1 MPFRISGL
9 LKQKKSNDKSIS
21 INFDRF
27 PKNAKDIT
35 DLFLNF
41 HSESQRQISF
51 VGMELPTIEDLCK
64 KGLLESLSFSYVSTQ
79 STPHFTSYPKILD
92 GKELYL
98 YANVK
103 DGVAPI
109 PMEYYPKVTQLHMT
123 CKDEI
128 PISVNGTVYYNGF
141 KKTITADTITFKIGS
156 SVTIKFP
163 NVDDLVADK
172 DDLKV
177 KLTIKLN
184 GTLKQRIKALNF
196 LIAMLDAKYF
206 ELGGVKFPAN
216 FPDTELKRLNVKN
229 YPDILQTYN
238 QIVGVL
244 EKLHI
249 KKDLPLD
256 DFTKED
262 FWKLNTLVGAI
273 ESDKTVYN
281 IKGDLPF
288 IVNLNFGGLHLVM
301 LCQKQDDGGYKLWD
315 YFNKHIDVC
324 CFGENNEKISVSQYS
339 ILKEDDFLTI
349 DNLCLRNI
357 IEDFKS
363 IEPQQYIVEN
373 GNFVMLEMLKAY
385 DKQPDAELLA
395 AVKEMYAW
403 LESVRYFLSDEVML
417 LNLLQIVRRERTF
430 TFAEKQKLYAVIG
443 TDADPNSKLGAFILL
458 DEQDEAE
465 KLLNEMPQ
473 AQMEEFMA
481 YPIFK
486 FYTKS
491 KEDKDNG

>member
-1 MPFRISGL
+1 M
-9 LKQKKSNDKSIS
+9 
-21 INFDRF
+21 
-27 PKNAKDIT
+27 
-35 DLFLNF
+35 
-41 HSESQRQISF
+41 
-51 VGMELPTIEDLCK
+51 C
-64 KGLLESLSFSYVSTQ
+64 
-79 STPHFTSYPKILD
+79 
-92 GKELYL
+92 
-98 YANVK
+98 
-103 DGVAPI
+103 
-109 PMEYYPKVTQLHMT
+109 QL
-123 CKDEI
+123 I
-128 PISVNGTVYYNGF
+128 
-141 KKTITADTITFKIGS
+141 
-156 SVTIKFP
+156 
-163 NVDDLVADK
+163 
-172 DDLKV
+172 
-177 KLTIKLN
+177 LTIS
-184 GTLKQRIKALNF
+184 
-196 LIAMLDAKYF
+196 
-206 ELGGVKFPAN
+206 
-216 FPDTELKRLNVKN
+216 
-229 YPDILQTYN
+229 
-238 QIVGVL
+238 
-244 EKLHI
+244 
-249 KKDLPLD
+249 
-256 DFTKED
+256 
-262 FWKLNTLVGAI
+262 VGAI